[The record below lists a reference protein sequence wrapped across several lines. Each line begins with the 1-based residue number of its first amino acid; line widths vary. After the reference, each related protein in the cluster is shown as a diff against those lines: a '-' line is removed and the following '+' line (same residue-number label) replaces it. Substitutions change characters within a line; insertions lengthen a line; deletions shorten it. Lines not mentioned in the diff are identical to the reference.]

1 MPTAFALQRLL
12 HGSSAPGSTTCTFD
26 IFFKNHLTS
35 RVYSCRIA
43 AASTQVD
50 KEVLKLEIPRIH
62 EGEYRFCLILWKHE
76 PVTAAQL
83 AKLCL
88 EQLGWKRTTTY
99 TIIKRLGERGILKNE
114 NGLVTALVSKDEA
127 QACEID
133 ELVEKKFEGS
143 LPTFIAAFTKR
154 QDLSAHELD
163 EVQQMIDRIRRGET
177 Q

>member
-50 KEVLKLEIPRIH
+50 KEVLKLEIPKIH

-83 AKLCL
+83 AKLVRDFFY
-88 EQLGWKRTTTY
+88 GFD
-99 TIIKRLGERGILKNE
+99 
-114 NGLVTALVSKDEA
+114 GLVVVFHNL
-127 QACEID
+127 I
-133 ELVEKKFEGS
+133 LRF
-143 LPTFIAAFTKR
+143 L
-154 QDLSAHELD
+154 
-163 EVQQMIDRIRRGET
+163 
-177 Q
+177 